1 MQRIFRPLHW
11 PGARPRHWSVRLK
24 FGRLGAVGRRRLRS
38 ARTSIP
44 RARAQT
50 SPAVSETRRPS
61 CLQRPTP
68 NFLTRPLQGS
78 HHGRA
83 AHASAPAAS
92 LPPSCQLSSL
102 YNRHPDPLSL
112 QAFCAQ
118 SPHAHW
124 PACCLACVSSRRPS
138 RSLIIIM
145 DDGRWI
151 HAPKTLIALDVR
163 AAVHHTARSVKRASL
178 ADHVPTLNIIDST
191 STKCLAS
198 YSSLQSQSQSQ
209 SRPVVLRPAQAFST
223 IRPSSHRVFLLP
235 PSLVSCSSF
244 FASSRFPPPLC
255 ASHPRQ
261 WFARLASVAQLSK
274 HNRPLRP
281 FLQPG
286 PWPGA

>member
-1 MQRIFRPLHW
+1 
-11 PGARPRHWSVRLK
+11 
-24 FGRLGAVGRRRLRS
+24 
-38 ARTSIP
+38 
-44 RARAQT
+44 
-50 SPAVSETRRPS
+50 
-61 CLQRPTP
+61 
-68 NFLTRPLQGS
+68 
-78 HHGRA
+78 
-83 AHASAPAAS
+83 
-92 LPPSCQLSSL
+92 
-102 YNRHPDPLSL
+102 
-112 QAFCAQ
+112 
-118 SPHAHW
+118 
-124 PACCLACVSSRRPS
+124 
-138 RSLIIIM
+138 M

-151 HAPKTLIALDVR
+151 HAPKTMIALDVR

-178 ADHVPTLNIIDST
+178 ADHVPALNIIDST

-209 SRPVVLRPAQAFST
+209 SQSTVLRPGPSPRSYPPATAFS
-223 IRPSSHRVFLLP
+223 FCP